1 MALARLAVFVSGEG
15 TNFAAV
21 RAATI
26 DEEMAAEVALVV
38 ADRPCPALV
47 RAEEWHIPRLLV
59 DRRFV
64 DAPEADREIAAA
76 LSGAGITHLVL
87 AGYLRRLGELSLRP
101 FEGRALN
108 LHPSLL
114 PAFPGLRAVERAIE
128 HGVKV
133 TGVTVHLVDEGVD
146 LGPIVWQEPLPIRSG
161 ETAESLRAR
170 LRPLE
175 HRALIVA
182 TRWMVEGRIR
192 QRGRITWIEEVDEA

>member
-1 MALARLAVFVSGEG
+1 MALARLGVFVSGEG

-26 DEEMAAEVALVV
+26 EGEIPAEVALVI
-38 ADRPCPALV
+38 ADRPCRALA

-64 DAPEADREIAAA
+64 GSEEADREIARA
-76 LSGAGITHLVL
+76 LSGGGITHLVL

-101 FEGRALN
+101 YQGRSLN

-133 TGVTVHLVDEGVD
+133 TGVTVHLVDEGID
-146 LGPIVWQEPLPIRSG
+146 EGPIVWQEALAIRSG

-182 TRWMVEGRIR
+182 IRWMVEGRIR
-192 QRGRITWIEEVDEA
+192 QRGRITWIEEAEEA